1 MGFGEET
8 DDADDRGTEEERF
21 DNLRGARSWWRK
33 RGDDDIFEDDGVG
46 LLARSPIFG
55 GLEDIMNSGSSVL
68 KGKNFLWECWKYIW
82 AIFFFFF
89 LSRTQ
94 TLGFRPTIWFNL
106 CQIKYFDV

>member
-68 KGKNFLWECWKYIW
+68 KGKNFFMGVLEIYMGN
-82 AIFFFFF
+82 FFFFF
-89 LSRTQ
+89 
-94 TLGFRPTIWFNL
+94 I
-106 CQIKYFDV
+106 